1 MLKFK
6 VRIKTT
12 KNGEVKY
19 IDDTYLVQGK
29 DLDEETIVRRL
40 TNNMKTWQTACNR
53 GFFRENWT
61 KFELVSYEEVK

>member
-1 MLKFK
+1 MRKFK

-19 IDDTYLVQGK
+19 INDTYLVQGK
-29 DLDEETIVRRL
+29 DLDEQTIVKRL

-61 KFELVSYEEVK
+61 KFELESYEEVK